1 MPWCRGGGPKPKRTQ
16 NRVKARSRG
25 GQAHPLAVCSPDPH
39 LLGPPGRKLRGDR
52 LQACPQPPTPGHQL
66 LMGSAER
73 PPQGGCLSDRLPQT
87 HEGAQVQA
95 EEARSRPWPQE
106 DRSPLWAWDQR
117 ATPPPPPPSCPG
129 TSPGLQVGTRGAH
142 AILKHQ
148 RRELAHPTPT
158 VGVPGEPHGCATR
171 AGQPG
176 MSAQVGCGVGGPAPG
191 ACQRWATGHHEVRV
205 QAISSTAGGVQTGQV
220 SQLLTFSERET
231 GIGNSPVGLGR
242 GWGKGQLSPE
252 RPSGHRA

>member
-117 ATPPPPPPSCPG
+117 ATPPHPPSCPG
-129 TSPGLQVGTRGAH
+129 TSPGLQAGTRGAH

-148 RRELAHPTPT
+148 RR
-158 VGVPGEPHGCATR
+158 GTR
-171 AGQPG
+171 APHTHRR
-176 MSAQVGCGVGGPAPG
+176 G
-191 ACQRWATGHHEVRV
+191 ARRAT
-205 QAISSTAGGVQTGQV
+205 
-220 SQLLTFSERET
+220 
-231 GIGNSPVGLGR
+231 
-242 GWGKGQLSPE
+242 WMCY
-252 RPSGHRA
+252 PSGAARDECPGGLRGRRTSARSLPAMGHRSP